1 MLAAL
6 LLLTSTFI
14 TEAANS
20 IGKQSVRYR
29 RENIYDLAFLN
40 FFWGFI
46 FLLVTIPFGAPVH
59 FNPASLPMLG
69 VRIIVEL
76 LLAYVS
82 AEAIIAADRSTLGF
96 LRLLTIPLLLVI
108 DIALGYRLSTVQ
120 LVAFRHNQ
128 RGHRGAWAAILSA
141 ILAAVAVSLYKYDI
155 THYNSVVV
163 DQGIV
168 LAAMLMVFYAMAR
181 RRGRSPLKLLV
192 RRVTGT
198 QALANGLVIPL
209 ESFAVGLAPASVIIT
224 LKRSLGLGWCIVF
237 GGLYFHEHS
246 LRRKLSSAV
255 LMAVSL
261 VLITA
266 PQIVRL

>member
-1 MLAAL
+1 
-6 LLLTSTFI
+6 
-14 TEAANS
+14 
-20 IGKQSVRYR
+20 
-29 RENIYDLAFLN
+29 
-40 FFWGFI
+40 
-46 FLLVTIPFGAPVH
+46 
-59 FNPASLPMLG
+59 

-120 LVAFRHNQ
+120 LVGIGIMFLSLLLAFRHNQ